1 MLLRR
6 YRPADCETLADVF
19 HASVHAIDEADYSV
33 AQLDAW
39 ASGSV
44 DLEKWNASFLDHFTV
59 VAEVDGVV
67 AGFGD
72 VDETGYLD
80 RLFVH
85 PEYQRRGIASAI
97 CDALEASV
105 SETVSAI
112 TVNAS
117 ITACGFFERRDYTVV
132 RRQEV
137 RRNGETLV
145 NYAMMRKN
153 LRPFFSL
160 ELRWS
165 HERIERTLRG
175 RASGSHVRWRC

>member
-1 MLLRR
+1 MRKR
-6 YRPADCETLADVF
+6 DSHFFAY
-19 HASVHAIDEADYSV
+19 EAGG
-33 AQLDAW
+33 W
-39 ASGSV
+39 
-44 DLEKWNASFLDHFTV
+44 
-59 VAEVDGVV
+59 DGVRLL
-67 AGFGD
+67 F
-72 VDETGYLD
+72 D

-145 NYAMMRKN
+145 NYAMMRK
-153 LRPFFSL
+153 RDGGFFSL
-160 ELRWS
+160 SL
-165 HERIERTLRG
+165 
-175 RASGSHVRWRC
+175 V